1 MESDPETERP
11 AQDSG
16 SVAVSR
22 KPSRSIIVVASQNGS
37 PRHCMATST
46 TNHTAIHGPDENT
59 FGVLGSNIIV
69 RLIVYYLAV
78 TVVAFFGLKFMPAP
92 MRELIQSA
100 LQPLVGMSTEP
111 VTTFTTPDPRVDV
124 LGSRAVILM
133 AIIASLAAVVNCLPV
148 AWTYMFTRQKKG
160 YQQTIVHTLILLPVV
175 VAVVATIVRSSAA
188 LAFSLAGIVAAVRF
202 RVALED
208 SRDAVFVFGV
218 MALGLACGVSLE
230 AAGVLSVLFNVIVLI
245 LWYSDFAR
253 TPPGLEGERA
263 QKHFERAV
271 AIANRTSQFV
281 ARLDREILDSM
292 APAQLDAL
300 QARLDKQKEKFG
312 LTTEGTEEEG
322 PRFEGRITVH
332 VGDPDQAQ
340 PAVEA
345 VLQASLKRWKMVR
358 IERTDGEARIVYAV
372 RPKKGQN
379 LESISA
385 TLTNEA
391 APFVAN
397 VEVERWA

>member
-1 MESDPETERP
+1 
-11 AQDSG
+11 
-16 SVAVSR
+16 
-22 KPSRSIIVVASQNGS
+22 
-37 PRHCMATST
+37 MATTPT
-46 TNHTAIHGPDENT
+46 TNHTAIHGPDDQT
-59 FGVLGSNIIV
+59 LGVLGSNIII
-69 RLIVYYLAV
+69 RLLVYYVALAV
-78 TVVAFFGLKFMPAP
+78 VVWLSMNILPATWE
-92 MRELIQSA
+92 ELIMSA
-100 LQPLVGMSTEP
+100 VRPLVGMSSTP
-111 VTTFTTPDPRVDV
+111 VTTFTTPDSRVDA
-124 LGSRAVILM
+124 LSPL
-133 AIIASLAAVVNCLPV
+133 AVVLMGVVASTASILLSIPV

-160 YQQTIVHTLILLPVV
+160 YQQSVVHTLILLPVV

-208 SRDAVFVFGV
+208 SRDAVFVFSV

-230 AAGVLSVLFNVIVLI
+230 AAAVLSVLFNVLVLI

-253 TPPGLEGERA
+253 TPPSLEGERA

-271 AIANRTSQFV
+271 SIANRTSQFV

-300 QARLDKQKEKFG
+300 QARLDKQKQKFG
-312 LTTEGTEEEG
+312 MTAESGEEEG

-345 VLQASLKRWKMVR
+345 VLQSNLKRWKIVR

-372 RPKKGQN
+372 RPKKGHS
-379 LESISA
+379 LEEIS
-385 TLTNEA
+385 TMLTNEA

>member
-1 MESDPETERP
+1 MASP
-11 AQDSG
+11 A
-16 SVAVSR
+16 
-22 KPSRSIIVVASQNGS
+22 
-37 PRHCMATST
+37 
-46 TNHTAIHGPDENT
+46 TNHTAIHGPDDNK
-59 FGVLGSNIIV
+59 FGLLETSIIL
-69 RLIVYYLAV
+69 RLVVYYVALAV
-78 TVVAFFGLKFMPAP
+78 VTYVGLNYLPASWTDLL
-92 MRELIQSA
+92 MTAVR
-100 LQPLVGMSTEP
+100 PLLGISTEA
-111 VTTFTTPDPRVDV
+111 VTTFTTPDPRVD
-124 LGSRAVILM
+124 
-133 AIIASLAAVVNCLPV
+133 SLQPLAVVLMGIVASTASILLCLPV

-160 YQQTIVHTLILLPVV
+160 YQQSVVHTLILLPVV

-202 RVALED
+202 RVSLED
-208 SRDAVFVFGV
+208 SRDAVFVFSV

-230 AAGVLSVLFNVIVLI
+230 AAVALSVLFNVIVLV

-253 TPPGLEGERA
+253 TPPSLEGERA

-300 QARLDKQKEKFG
+300 QARLDKQKQKFG
-312 LTTEGTEEEG
+312 LTTEAAEEEG

-372 RPKKGQN
+372 RPKKGHN
-379 LESISA
+379 LEEIST

>member
-1 MESDPETERP
+1 
-11 AQDSG
+11 
-16 SVAVSR
+16 
-22 KPSRSIIVVASQNGS
+22 
-37 PRHCMATST
+37 MATGT
-46 TNHTAIHGPDENT
+46 TNHTAIHGPDDNA
-59 FGVLGSNIIV
+59 FGILGSNIIV
-69 RLIVYYLAV
+69 RLVVYYV
-78 TVVAFFGLKFMPAP
+78 VVAIVGIVAWRYLPASFKD
-92 MRELIQSA
+92 LLHSA
-100 LQPLVGMSTEP
+100 TQPLVGLSNAPPTGFM
-111 VTTFTTPDPRVDV
+111 TPDPVVDTLPPLAVV
-124 LGSRAVILM
+124 LMG
-133 AIIASLAAVVNCLPV
+133 IIASGAAIVMCVPV
-148 AWTYMFTRQKKG
+148 SWTYMFTRQKKG
-160 YQQTIVHTLILLPVV
+160 YNQTIVHTLILLPVV
-175 VAVVATIVRSSAA
+175 VAIVATLVRSNAA

-208 SRDAVFVFGV
+208 SRDAVFVFAV
-218 MALGLACGVSLE
+218 MALGLASGVQLE
-230 AAGVLSVLFNVIVLI
+230 AAAVLSVLFVTVVLI

-253 TPPGLEGERA
+253 TPPSLEGERA
-263 QKHFERAV
+263 QKHYEKAV

-300 QARLDKQKEKFG
+300 QARLDKQKQKFG
-312 LTTEGTEEEG
+312 LTTEAAEEEG

-372 RPKKGQN
+372 RPKKGHN
-379 LESISA
+379 LEEISK